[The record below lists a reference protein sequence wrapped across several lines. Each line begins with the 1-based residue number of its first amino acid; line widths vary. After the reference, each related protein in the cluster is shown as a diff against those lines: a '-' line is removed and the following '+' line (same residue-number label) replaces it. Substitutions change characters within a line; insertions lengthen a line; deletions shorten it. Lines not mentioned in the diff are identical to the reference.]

1 MNRRFQNFRNKDYQ
15 NKLVVFLHIP
25 KTAGTTLR
33 SIFMKQY
40 QGQEL
45 LLCYNNAKK
54 WRMELKNPAK
64 LRHVKAIAGHFPFGI
79 HRSIPR
85 KFTYITMLRDPVERV
100 VSLYQHFQ
108 RDPNQRYH
116 QKVKQMS
123 LKEFV
128 NCEEIMNVR
137 IGSTAHINNPQTR
150 FLSGDKTANL
160 EKAID
165 NLTKNFSVVGVTDL
179 FDESIFL
186 MKKKLSWR
194 NIHYRKLNVS
204 KKRTKKEDLPK
215 EILDLIEEKNKLD
228 IQLYHH
234 FKQELQKKI
243 RALDAVSLQELNAL
257 KGKK

>member
-1 MNRRFQNFRNKDYQ
+1 M
-15 NKLVVFLHIP
+15 HIP

-40 QGQEL
+40 QEQEL

-54 WRMELKNPAK
+54 WRMDLKNPAK
-64 LRHVKAIAGHFPFGI
+64 LRIVKAIAGHFPFGI

-85 KFTYITMLRDPVERV
+85 QFTYITMLRDPVERV
-100 VSLYQHFQ
+100 ISLYHHFR

-128 NCEEIMNVR
+128 NCEDIMNVR
-137 IGSTAHINNPQTR
+137 ISSTAHMNNPQTR
-150 FLSGDKTANL
+150 FLSGDKTPNL
-160 EKAID
+160 EKAIN
-165 NLTKNFSVVGVTDL
+165 NLTQNFSIVGVTDL

-186 MKKKLSWR
+186 MKKKLGWR

-204 KKRTKKEDLPK
+204 KRRTRKEELPK
-215 EILDLIEEKNKLD
+215 EILDLILKKNKQD

-243 RALDAVSLQELNAL
+243 LALDSVSLQELNEL
-257 KGKK
+257 KKRK